1 MPFAQLG
8 DAQLN
13 RTGSCLPIA
22 VAIAV
27 ALHQPGR
34 ALLAMAGAG
43 QRPDLDLHQPLGGKG
58 DHLAQG
64 IGVGVF
70 STSERRFIISSVIGG
85 ILGQELDLA
94 TRP

>member
-1 MPFAQLG
+1 MPFAQLE

-43 QRPDLDLHQPLGGKG
+43 QRPDLDLHQPLGG